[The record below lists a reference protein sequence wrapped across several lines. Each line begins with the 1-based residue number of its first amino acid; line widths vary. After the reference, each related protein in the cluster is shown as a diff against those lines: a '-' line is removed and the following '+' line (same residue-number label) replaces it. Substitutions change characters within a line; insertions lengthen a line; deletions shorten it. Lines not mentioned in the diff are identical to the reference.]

1 MQFDQLKRR
10 EFITLLS
17 GTAAAWPLAVHAQQA
32 GKIRR
37 IGFLANDPNIPAQKA
52 GQAFLD
58 GLRESGFIEGKNVII
73 ERRFAEGR
81 IDQYA
86 ALVSELINSGAG
98 IIVTSANDA
107 TLAAKQATSQ
117 IPIVMMNV
125 YDPVGQGIV
134 QSLARP
140 GGNITGVIQDESAE
154 IAAKRLQLL
163 KDAVPNISRVAVL
176 INMDEPYANVEWKAL
191 EQGAQSLRLRLQ
203 AIAVHRVSEY
213 ADAFDQMTKENPDA
227 VFVAISAPLNFTNRR
242 LIVEQAAK
250 RRLPTVSNFRET
262 TEVGG
267 LMSYGSVRTD
277 RFRRAGVYVGKI
289 LKGAKPGD
297 LPIEQPT
304 KFELVINLKTARSLD
319 LEIPRELLL
328 VADEVIE

>member
-10 EFITLLS
+10 NFIALL
-17 GTAAAWPLAVHAQQA
+17 GGAAAWPLAARAQQA
-32 GKIRR
+32 GKISRV
-37 IGFLANDPNIPAQKA
+37 GFLANDPNIPAQPA
-52 GQAFLD
+52 GRAFLE
-58 GLRESGFIEGKNVII
+58 GLRESGFIEGKNVIV

-81 IDQYA
+81 IEQYA
-86 ALVSELINSGAG
+86 ALVSELINLGPDV
-98 IIVTSANDA
+98 IVTSANPA
-107 TLAAKQATSQ
+107 TLAAKRATSQ

-134 QSLARP
+134 PSLARP

-154 IAAKRLQLL
+154 IAARRLQLL
-163 KDAVPNISRVAVL
+163 KDAATNISRVAVL
-176 INMDEPYANVEWKAL
+176 INMDEPCANVEWKAL
-191 EQGAQSLRLRLQ
+191 EHAAQSLRLTLQ

-213 ADAFDQMTKENPDA
+213 ADAFDQMTNDKSDA
-227 VFVAISAPLNFTNRR
+227 VFVSISALLNFANRR
-242 LIVEQAAK
+242 LIVELAAK
-250 RRLPTVSNFRET
+250 RRLPTISNFRET

-267 LMSYGSVRTD
+267 LMSYGSVRAD
-277 RFRRAGVYVGKI
+277 RFRRAGVYVGKV
-289 LKGAKPGD
+289 LKGARPGD

-304 KFELVINLKTARSLD
+304 KFELVINLETARSLD

>member
-1 MQFDQLKRR
+1 MRRR
-10 EFITLLS
+10 EFVTLLG
-17 GTAAAWPLAVHAQQA
+17 GTLTRPLAARAQQA
-32 GKIRR
+32 EKISRV
-37 IGFLANDPNIPAQKA
+37 GFLANDPNIPTQQA
-52 GQAFLD
+52 GRAFLD

-81 IDQYA
+81 IDQYD
-86 ALVSELINSGAG
+86 ALASELINSRADV
-98 IIVTSANDA
+98 IVTSASDA
-107 TLAAKQATSQ
+107 TLAAKRATAQ

-134 QSLARP
+134 PSLARP

-176 INMDEPYANVEWKAL
+176 INMDEPYATVEWKAL
-191 EQGAQSLRLRLQ
+191 GQAAQSLRLALQ
-203 AIAVHRVSEY
+203 AIPVHSVGEY
-213 ADAFDQMTKENPDA
+213 ADAFDQMTKEKPDA
-227 VFVAISAPLNFTNRR
+227 LFVAISAPLSFTNRR
-242 LIVEQAAK
+242 LIVELAAK
-250 RRLPTVSNFRET
+250 RRLPTISNFRET

-319 LEIPRELLL
+319 LEVPRELLL

>member
-1 MQFDQLKRR
+1 ML
-10 EFITLLS
+10 
-17 GTAAAWPLAVHAQQA
+17 WPLAARTQQG
-32 GKIRR
+32 GKISR
-37 IGFLANDPNIPAQKA
+37 IGFLANDPNIPAQQA
-52 GQAFLD
+52 GRAFLD

-81 IDQYA
+81 IDQYV
-86 ALVSELINSGAG
+86 ALVSELINSEPDV
-98 IIVTSANDA
+98 IVTSANDA
-107 TLAAKQATSQ
+107 TLAAKRATSQ

-134 QSLARP
+134 PSLARP

-154 IAAKRLQLL
+154 IAARRLQLL

-176 INMDEPYANVEWKAL
+176 INMDEPYATVEWKAL
-191 EQGAQSLRLRLQ
+191 EQAAQSLRLVLQ

-213 ADAFDQMTKENPDA
+213 ADAFDQMTKEKPDA
-227 VFVAISAPLNFTNRR
+227 VFVALSAPLHFTNRR
-242 LIVEQAAK
+242 LIVELAAK
-250 RRLPTVSNFRET
+250 RRLPTISNFRET

-277 RFRRAGVYVGKI
+277 RFRRAGTYVAKI
-289 LKGAKPGD
+289 LKGEKPGD

-304 KFELVINLKTARSLD
+304 KFELVINLKTARALGLDVPPSL
-319 LEIPRELLL
+319 LAI
-328 VADEVIE
+328 ADEVIE

>member
-1 MQFDQLKRR
+1 MRRR
-10 EFITLLS
+10 EFITVI
-17 GTAAAWPLAVHAQQA
+17 GGAAVAWPFTARAQQA
-32 GKIRR
+32 KKINR
-37 IGFLANDPNIPAQKA
+37 IGFLANDPNIPAQEA
-52 GQAFLD
+52 GRAFLD
-58 GLRESGFIEGKNVII
+58 GLRDSGFIEGKNVII

-86 ALVSELINSGAG
+86 ALVSELINSGADV
-98 IIVTSANDA
+98 IVTSANDA
-107 TLAAKQATSQ
+107 TLAAKRATTQ

-125 YDPVGQGIV
+125 QDPVGQGIV
-134 QSLARP
+134 ASLAHP

-176 INMDEPYANVEWKAL
+176 INMDEPYANLEWKAL
-191 EQGAQSLRLRLQ
+191 EHAAQSLHLMLQ
-203 AIAVHRVSEY
+203 AIAVRRVSEY
-213 ADAFDQMTKENPDA
+213 ADAFDQMTKEKPDA
-227 VFVAISAPLNFTNRR
+227 VFVALSASLHFTNRR
-242 LIVEQAAK
+242 LIVELAAK
-250 RRLPTVSNFRET
+250 HRLPTVSNFRET

-267 LMSYGSVRTD
+267 LMSYGSVRAD
-277 RFRRAGVYVGKI
+277 RFRRAGSYVGKI